1 MFYLFYAF
9 VWLIAWMPLRALYL
23 LSDIMYL
30 IVYYLVGYRKKV
42 VRMNLSNSFP
52 QHSAASLGKI
62 ERAFYRHFCDVFVE
76 TLYEMHCSEKEIKKR
91 MVFINID
98 KALAEY
104 DKGRSSLL
112 MTAHYGNW
120 EWTSSFS
127 LWLPSDK
134 PLYGVYKKLSSKNFN
149 QFMCDLRMKFTGL
162 NVEKDDLL
170 RKLIELK
177 RDGKLAMFGMI
188 SDQTPPRISIHYWTT
203 FLNQDTAILT
213 GTETLAKKLNLPVFY
228 GKITRV
234 KRGYYTCEF
243 IPIAIEPKETA
254 EFEITDKYIR
264 LLEEQILSAPEYW
277 LWTHKRWKH
286 KRQK

>member
-9 VWLIAWMPLRALYL
+9 VWLIAWFPLRVLYL
-23 LSDIMYL
+23 LSDFMYF

-52 QHSAASLGKI
+52 QYSTAKLQKI
-62 ERAFYRHFCDVFVE
+62 ERAFYRHFCDMFVE
-76 TLYEMHCSEKEIKKR
+76 TLYEMHCSKEEIKKR
-91 MVFINID
+91 MVFLNID
-98 KALAEY
+98 NALAEY
-104 DKGRSSLL
+104 ENGRSPLL

-120 EWTSSFS
+120 EWTSSLS

-134 PLYGVYKKLSSKNFN
+134 PLYGVYKKLTSKNFN

-162 NVEKDDLL
+162 NVEKDELL

-188 SDQTPPRISIHYWTT
+188 SDQTPPRISIHYWTQ
-203 FLNQDTAILT
+203 FLQQETAILT

-254 EFEITDKYIR
+254 EFEITKQYVR
-264 LLEEQILSAPEYW
+264 MLEEQIMAAPEYW

-286 KRQK
+286 KKQD